1 MVAVAAAPGRRLV
14 RTLCDCVSRSKKIYA
29 RRSLA
34 IPHGT
39 RPPTGA
45 RRCGDARSRIPRDD
59 YWALHSYSGPPRTR
73 RGWVSVSDASSDQRS
88 HTLRLELDDVPGEL
102 VAALSPI
109 AENGGN
115 LLSVF
120 HERGNR
126 TPRGRIP
133 VEVDLSCSPAQFED
147 IVAALRDHG
156 VSVVQADEERY
167 RETTTV
173 LLTGRFGETDLS
185 DTLRCIESK
194 AAASVEDLTLATDSG
209 FGGPACA
216 RLRLGARDGDR
227 ETVLKTVREVAAAR
241 DLHVVEPMEV
251 SS

>member
-1 MVAVAAAPGRRLV
+1 M
-14 RTLCDCVSRSKKIYA
+14 
-29 RRSLA
+29 
-34 IPHGT
+34 
-39 RPPTGA
+39 
-45 RRCGDARSRIPRDD
+45 
-59 YWALHSYSGPPRTR
+59 
-73 RGWVSVSDASSDQRS
+73 SDASSDQRS

-109 AENGGN
+109 AEHGGN

-133 VEVDLSCSPAQFED
+133 VEVDLSCSPAQFEE

-173 LLTGRFGETDLS
+173 LLTGQFGQTDLS
-185 DTLRCIESK
+185 DTLRCIESE
-194 AAASVEDLTLATDSG
+194 ATASVEDLTLATDSG
-209 FGGPACA
+209 FSGPACA

-227 ETVLKTVREVAAAR
+227 ETVLETVREVAAAR